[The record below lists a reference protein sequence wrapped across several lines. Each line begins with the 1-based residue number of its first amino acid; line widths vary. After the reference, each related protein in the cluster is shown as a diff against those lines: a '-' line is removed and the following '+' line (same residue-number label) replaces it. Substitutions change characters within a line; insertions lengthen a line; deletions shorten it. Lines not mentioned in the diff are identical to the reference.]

1 MPVSQMQRGRNPRS
15 HFPGKKRS
23 ERSGSQS
30 ASSTSPHNPAHSW
43 NSISQLSFPAKPMQE
58 YGSWGHCGHV
68 AEEEDLADSGGCHGH
83 VSQWSAARFYSVSVL
98 HALSPS
104 SLRPPPSSAVS
115 SLCVLAEPQPASDT
129 DHPKSINNFIK
140 QHTHTHTLRINNL
153 GSQHGTVAFVS

>member
-1 MPVSQMQRGRNPRS
+1 MPVSQTWRGRNPRS

-43 NSISQLSFPAKPMQE
+43 NSIIQLSFPAKPMQE
-58 YGSWGHCGHV
+58 YGSWGHFGHV
-68 AEEEDLADSGGCHGH
+68 AKEEEDLADSGGCHGH

-104 SLRPPPSSAVS
+104 SLHPPPSSTIP
-115 SLCVLAEPQPASDT
+115 SLRSLAEPQPASDT
-129 DHPKSINNFIK
+129 VHLRSINNFIPP
-140 QHTHTHTLRINNL
+140 QNTHTNNF
-153 GSQHGTVAFVS
+153 GFQRGTFVS